1 MKKIFLL
8 MGIFMAFAI
17 GSSYAQQQYA
27 LIDMEYILKRIPSYE
42 SANKQLE
49 SFSKQWQSEVD
60 KKVEDVDAMYK
71 KYQAD
76 LATLSGNEKTK
87 RENEI
92 VARENAIQELR
103 NKYFGAQGELF
114 KKQEQLIKPIQ
125 DEIYEAV
132 KAISTESGYTIV
144 VDRASASSI
153 IFASPGIDISD
164 RVLSRLG
171 Y

>member
-1 MKKIFLL
+1 MKKIFFL
-8 MGIFMAFAI
+8 MGIFMAFAM
-17 GSSYAQQQYA
+17 GSTYAQKYA
-27 LIDMEYILKRIPSYE
+27 LIDMEYILKKIPTYE

-49 SFSKQWQSEVD
+49 SFSKQWESEVD
-60 KKVEDVDAMYK
+60 KEVKTVDAMYK

-76 LATLSGNEKTK
+76 LATLRGDEKTK

-103 NKYFGAQGELF
+103 NKYFGPQGELF

-125 DEIYEAV
+125 DDIYEAV
-132 KAISTESGYTIV
+132 KAVSTESGYTLV
-144 VDRASASSI
+144 VDRASATSI
-153 IFASPGIDISD
+153 IFASPSIDISD
-164 RVLSRLG
+164 QVLSRLG